1 LRLKFLK
8 MILQFLV
15 FTIFLMGLPLAGL
28 GVKLLVQPHSRL
40 SETQL
45 SRYREMQQRRI
56 IHSSE
61 NDASH
66 KEENT

>member
-1 LRLKFLK
+1 

-45 SRYREMQQRRI
+45 NRYREMQQRSI
-56 IHSSE
+56 IHNRE

-66 KEENT
+66 KEENS